1 NVIDFFFRQENEI
14 GNVVLD
20 ELVIFIPRQVS
31 DVRVVARNEIVD
43 RDDTMTFRQKSVSQ
57 MRPQKTGAP
66 GDDGNGL
73 RLFLGHLA
81 FYLAVGAGIC
91 QQEVK
96 GMTKLRKH
104 RLQ

>member
-1 NVIDFFFRQENEI
+1 DLFFRQENEV

-20 ELVIFIPRQVS
+20 ELVIFVAGQMPN
-31 DVRVVARNEIVD
+31 VRVAARDKIVD
-43 RDDTMTFRQKSVSQ
+43 RDHAMAFRQKSVGQ

-73 RLFLGHLA
+73 RTRRHAAL
-81 FYLAVGAGIC
+81 YLAVGAGIC

-96 GMTKLRKH
+96 GMTKLE
-104 RLQ
+104 

>member
-1 NVIDFFFRQENEI
+1 VIDLFFRQKNEV

-20 ELVIFIPRQVS
+20 ELVIFVAGQMPN
-31 DVRVVARNEIVD
+31 VRVAARDEIVD
-43 RDDTMTFRQKSVSQ
+43 GDDTMTFRQKSVSQ

-73 RLFLGHLA
+73 RTHRHAAL
-81 FYLAVGAGIC
+81 YLPAGAQVC

-96 GMTKLRKH
+96 EMTNDKCLM
-104 RLQ
+104 